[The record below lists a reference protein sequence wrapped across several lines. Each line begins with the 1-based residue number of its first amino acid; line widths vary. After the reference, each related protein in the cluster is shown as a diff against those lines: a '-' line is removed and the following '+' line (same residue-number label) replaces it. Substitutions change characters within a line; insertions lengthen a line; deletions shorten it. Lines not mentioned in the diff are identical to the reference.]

1 MIVIVNIYIA
11 KINPLPTS
19 IQLYARKG
27 LQNTKS
33 RSSKEELR
41 LFTVYLERVMRE
53 N

>member
-1 MIVIVNIYIA
+1 MIVIVNIYR